1 MPEVDEQ
8 QVPRS
13 GFLVRGRRVEACG
26 TRAGQRSAAMDG
38 VLLVA
43 HGSLRAGS
51 DTTLH
56 AVVAELNAVWQAG
69 PTVPPKVLGCFLN
82 YGEPLLEAGFAQ
94 LAAMGATTVR
104 VQPYFL
110 FGGQYTGRDL
120 PQRLRELDRRWPAV
134 GSVLGP
140 EIAEHPA
147 WTRAVMALAMP
158 AIDPSDPELGC
169 LFVVHGSRF
178 EPAVEQVRRMTGRL
192 REVLSPVPVATG
204 YLDVEQPD
212 VLTAASNLYDEG
224 IRRLCVVPVLL
235 SAGRHTREDV
245 PGAIESFQHRHPDCT
260 VVLTDHLG
268 ETTFLTPIL
277 QDLVTGRIVENFG
290 LASVAA
296 EATGM
301 LA

>member
-1 MPEVDEQ
+1 
-8 QVPRS
+8 
-13 GFLVRGRRVEACG
+13 
-26 TRAGQRSAAMDG
+26 MDG

-43 HGSLRAGS
+43 HGSLRIGA
-51 DTTLH
+51 DTTLR
-56 AVVAELNAVWQAG
+56 AVVSELNATWKVER
-69 PTVPPKVLGCFLN
+69 TEPPKALGCFLN
-82 YGEPLLEAGFAQ
+82 YGEPLLEAGFAK
-94 LAAMGATTVR
+94 LAATGATTIR

-110 FGGQYTGRDL
+110 FGGQYTRRDL
-120 PQRLRELDRRWPAV
+120 PQRLRDLDRRWPGV
-134 GSVLGP
+134 SSVLGP

-147 WTRAVMALAMP
+147 WTRAVMELAFP
-158 AIDPSDPELGC
+158 AIDPSDPEQGC
-169 LFVVHGSRF
+169 LFVVHGSRY

-192 REVLSPVPVATG
+192 REILSPVPVATG

-245 PGAIESFQHRHPDCT
+245 PKAIGLFQHRHPDCA

-277 QDLVTGRIVENFG
+277 HDLVSSAVEAIG
-290 LASVAA
+290 LDSVAV
-296 EATGM
+296 EATSM
-301 LA
+301 PP

>member
-1 MPEVDEQ
+1 MT
-8 QVPRS
+8 RNLAMS
-13 GFLVRGRRVEACG
+13 RIGKGLG
-26 TRAGQRSAAMDG
+26 T

-51 DTTLH
+51 DTPLR
-56 AVVAELNAVWQAG
+56 AVVAELNAAWKG
-69 PTVPPKVLGCFLN
+69 DCTEPPMVLGCFLN

-94 LAAMGATTVR
+94 LAAMGATTIR

-110 FGGQYTGRDL
+110 FGGQYTRWDL
-120 PQRLRELDRRWPAV
+120 PQRLRELGRRWPAV

-147 WTRAVMALAMP
+147 WTRAVMELAMP
-158 AIDPSDPELGC
+158 AIDPSDPEQGC
-169 LFVVHGSRF
+169 LFVVHGSRY

-192 REVLSPVPVATG
+192 REALSPVPVATG

-224 IRRLCVVPVLL
+224 IRRLCVVLVLL
-235 SAGRHTREDV
+235 SAGRHTREDL
-245 PGAIESFQHRHPDCT
+245 PKAIELFQHRHPDCT

-268 ETTFLTPIL
+268 ETNFLTPIL
-277 QDLVTGRIVENFG
+277 QDLVTGRIVEDVG
-290 LASVAA
+290 LDSVAVG
-296 EATGM
+296 ATGM
-301 LA
+301 PA

>member
-1 MPEVDEQ
+1 
-8 QVPRS
+8 
-13 GFLVRGRRVEACG
+13 
-26 TRAGQRSAAMDG
+26 MDG

-43 HGSLRAGS
+43 HGSLRAGA

-56 AVVAELNAVWQAG
+56 AVVAELNAAWKGDRTDPRQA
-69 PTVPPKVLGCFLN
+69 LGCFLN
-82 YGEPLLEAGFAQ
+82 YGEPLLEAGFAK
-94 LAAMGATTVR
+94 LAAMGATTIR

-110 FGGQYTGRDL
+110 FGGQYTRRDL
-120 PQRLRELDRRWPAV
+120 PQRLRDLNRPAV
-134 GSVLGP
+134 DSVLGP

-147 WTRAVMALAMP
+147 WTQAVMELALP
-158 AIDPSDPELGC
+158 AIDPSDPEQGC
-169 LFVVHGSRF
+169 LFVVHGSRY

-235 SAGRHTREDV
+235 SSGRHTREDV
-245 PGAIESFQHRHPDCT
+245 PRVIGLFQHRHPDCT

-277 QDLVTGRIVENFG
+277 QDLVTGRIVEDIG
-290 LASVAA
+290 LDAVAVG
-296 EATGM
+296 ATGM
-301 LA
+301 SA